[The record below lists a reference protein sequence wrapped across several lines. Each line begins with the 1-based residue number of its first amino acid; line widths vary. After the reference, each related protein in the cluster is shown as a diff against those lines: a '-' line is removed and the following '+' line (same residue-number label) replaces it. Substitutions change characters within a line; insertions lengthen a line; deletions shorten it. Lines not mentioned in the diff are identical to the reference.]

1 MSVMSVNYM
10 VTLAMVIMV
19 MEVMV
24 LEVMDLKVGG
34 SDDGEGN
41 GGGDR
46 VDVTM

>member
-1 MSVMSVNYM
+1 MSVMSVNHM

-41 GGGDR
+41 GGGDG